1 VPTFCVK
8 TKVSESDYANV
19 LCTWTFGSLSLS
31 ERHSLTFL
39 EVVVVNSVE
48 ARHVEK
54 QVFPISNVDESKT
67 LVS

>member
-1 VPTFCVK
+1 MPTFCVK

-19 LCTWTFGSLSLS
+19 LCSWTFGSLSFG

-39 EVVVVNSVE
+39 KIVVVTAIE

-54 QVFPISNVDESKT
+54 QVFSISNVDESKT